1 MIKGLLVQDSSP
13 AESLCCV
20 LEQDTLF
27 VALYWFNPGRQ
38 DIVLT

>member
-1 MIKGLLVQDSSP
+1 MSAVAQLVQRLTGDQRVATQTSLP

-27 VALYWFNPGRQ
+27 AA
-38 DIVLT
+38 